1 MKIKLVHILIIIVIF
16 FLILFK
22 LLKSQKNIEPLRS
35 FTGPRNHFVSL
46 GRPLWIK

>member
-22 LLKSQKNIEPLRS
+22 LKSQKNIEPLRS